1 MSVILRRDGKIRLYC
16 KGADTVILARLAPGN
31 DHIKAETQEH
41 LDVSCKYIQTKQKNA
56 HLACLIK
63 MENNI

>member
-41 LDVSCKYIQTKQKNA
+41 LDVSCKYCLTK
-56 HLACLIK
+56 
-63 MENNI
+63 